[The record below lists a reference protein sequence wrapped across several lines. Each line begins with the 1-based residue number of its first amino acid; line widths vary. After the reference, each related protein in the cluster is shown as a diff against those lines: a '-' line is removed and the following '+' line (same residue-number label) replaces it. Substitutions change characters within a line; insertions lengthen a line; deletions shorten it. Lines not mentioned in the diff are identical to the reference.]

1 MSIKDIEVTNLKTV
15 LDGGGMLIDVREADE
30 YIAGHIPSA
39 ASIPLSTIAVDF
51 ERFRST
57 AVVYV
62 VCRSGGRSMQACEF
76 LVDHGIVNVV
86 NVAGGTM
93 AWQAIGYA
101 LNLGDQP

>member
-1 MSIKDIEVTNLKTV
+1 MSIKEIEVADLKAV

-30 YIAGHIPSA
+30 YIDGHIPSA
-39 ASIPLSTIAVDF
+39 ANIPLSTIAVDF
-51 ERFRST
+51 ERFRS
-57 AVVYV
+57 ANDVYV

-93 AWQAIGYA
+93 AWQSSGNT
-101 LNLGDQP
+101 LNLGSQP